1 MNSLDV
7 QSSHTRSGIRN
18 QICRRPSAFI
28 PAILIPLSPMSI
40 FLCLVSVRFG
50 IFKQICNYL
59 RHCYHSKVLA
69 WTDSDQL
76 NFLFRIWLGK
86 CNFVRDREK
95 LRYEAGCV
103 TLPFPTTDSA
113 GRQATSTLTTSQVP
127 LEYSLNEMGEDH
139 YFHHP
144 SNMSI
149 E

>member
-69 WTDSDQL
+69 WTDCDQY
-76 NFLFRIWLGK
+76 NFLFRIWLGRW
-86 CNFVRDREK
+86 NFDREREK
-95 LRYEAGCV
+95 LRSEAGCV
-103 TLPFPTTDSA
+103 TPPVPTTDSA
-113 GRQATSTLTTSQVP
+113 GKQQVLQLRVQSLWSIP
-127 LEYSLNEMGEDH
+127 LMKWVRTIT
-139 YFHHP
+139 F
-144 SNMSI
+144 I
-149 E
+149 IQVTCQ

>member
-69 WTDSDQL
+69 WTDCDQY
-76 NFLFRIWLGK
+76 NFLFRIWLGT
-86 CNFVRDREK
+86 CNFVREREK

-103 TLPFPTTDSA
+103 TLLFPTTDSA
-113 GRQATSTLTTSQVP
+113 GKQQVIQLRLQSLWSIP
-127 LEYSLNEMGEDH
+127 LMKWVRTIT
-139 YFHHP
+139 F
-144 SNMSI
+144 I
-149 E
+149 IQVTCQ